1 MVVFVRFRQP
11 PSTVTPPSSV
21 QLSSPPPMLQRR
33 FGAMLTDSDNGP
45 GPAPTTDN
53 GSSIVTTKH
62 ERRKRSHVQYALSQG
77 GDQNEDLEIPS
88 KKFKALQTTW
98 NCTDQPS
105 ETSIYFNE
113 CMLEL
118 SCITR
123 RAFSARIRYQ
133 RLRSHELDL
142 IKSLLKDEKE
152 LVQTHIR
159 GIDLQIGA
167 LRNSLEDAGVM
178 EVGNKG
184 CRFDPSEHVD
194 WCESDSSK
202 DGSILCDSDAGES
215 VSVSG

>member
-1 MVVFVRFRQP
+1 
-11 PSTVTPPSSV
+11 
-21 QLSSPPPMLQRR
+21 MLQRC
-33 FGAMLTDSDNGP
+33 FNPAFTDSDDGP
-45 GPAPTTDN
+45 GHAPTTDN
-53 GSSIVTTKH
+53 GNSIVTTKP
-62 ERRKRSHVQYALSQG
+62 ERRKRSHVQYTLSQG

-113 CMLEL
+113 RMLEL
-118 SCITR
+118 SRITH

-133 RLRSHELDL
+133 RLRSHKLDL
-142 IKSLLKDEKE
+142 IKSLLNDEQE

-167 LRNSLEDAGVM
+167 LRNTLEDAGVM

-184 CRFDPSEHVD
+184 CRFDPSDHVD